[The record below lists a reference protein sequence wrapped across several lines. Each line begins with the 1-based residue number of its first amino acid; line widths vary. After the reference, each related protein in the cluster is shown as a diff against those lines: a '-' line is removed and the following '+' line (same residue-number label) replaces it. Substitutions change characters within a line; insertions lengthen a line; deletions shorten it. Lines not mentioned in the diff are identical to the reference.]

1 MTQLIAEELLLLVYR
16 LDGTAYGKT
25 MELDKA
31 LGGALL
37 IELALDGRVDLVDKR
52 LRPAAET
59 AQRPAHPELDQA
71 LALVE
76 AKPRLPKQ
84 LVDKL
89 SVGVRRRL
97 SLGLVEAG
105 VLTDESS
112 RVLGIFPWRRYPVA
126 DPAPREDA
134 LRRLRAV
141 VIEGAE
147 PDPRTA
153 ALATLILAAGFT
165 KRIFPGE
172 DQRAVKARLRE
183 LAKGDWAAEAVRK
196 AVQAAQGAM
205 MAAAAGAAAAGA
217 AGS

>member
-16 LDGTAYGKT
+16 PDGTAYGKT
-25 MELDKA
+25 IELDKA

-37 IELALDGRVDLVDKR
+37 LELALDGRVDLVDKR
-52 LRPAAET
+52 LRPAGNA
-59 AQRPAHPELDQA
+59 AQRPAHPELEKA

-76 AKPRLPKQ
+76 AKPRRPRQ

-89 SVGVRRRL
+89 SAGVRRRL

-105 VLTDESS
+105 VLTDESG
-112 RVLGIFPWRRYPVA
+112 RVLGIFPWRRYPVS

-134 LRRLRAV
+134 LRRLRTV
-141 VIEGAE
+141 VIEGAG

-153 ALATLILAAGFT
+153 ALATLIMASGFA

-172 DQRAVKARLRE
+172 DQRAVKARLKE
-183 LAKGDWAAEAVRK
+183 LAKGDWAGEAVRK
-196 AVQAAQGAM
+196 AVQAAQAAM
-205 MAAAAGAAAAGA
+205 FAASAGAAAGA